1 MAVARITSCTCE
13 SCLQRNYRGS
23 GQLNALADLDADPAR
38 KSALKYL
45 GDEDCTQGH
54 GRWQPPVDA
63 SFGGG
68 ATNTCL
74 RGQGHVKRGS
84 SVDARRRAAS
94 RRRVSSFAGKRP
106 NGTSSSV
113 GYAMPRDVPWE
124 CARSHAR
131 SETGP
136 PGAREEAGLPV
147 AREENAKV
155 VAVAMETMSAERQV
169 RSWKHFER

>member
-1 MAVARITSCTCE
+1 M
-13 SCLQRNYRGS
+13 
-23 GQLNALADLDADPAR
+23 
-38 KSALKYL
+38 
-45 GDEDCTQGH
+45 
-54 GRWQPPVDA
+54 
-63 SFGGG
+63 
-68 ATNTCL
+68 
-74 RGQGHVKRGS
+74 
-84 SVDARRRAAS
+84 S
-94 RRRVSSFAGKRP
+94 RRRVSSAAGKRP